1 MGCYLSVL
9 EVRDGRLYDRLA
21 NRWIDHEEVPTLT
34 EKVVAQLQVQ
44 TKKEVANERPV
55 ER

>member
-1 MGCYLSVL
+1 MGCYLSAL
-9 EVRDGRLYDRLA
+9 EVRDGRLYDRLTGK
-21 NRWIDHEEVPTLT
+21 WVDHEEVPTLP

-44 TKKEVANERPV
+44 TEKEVANERPV